1 MGDFQEGK
9 HTKVMCKDVQDDY
22 YSAVTDDDDDDREC
36 REYEEEDEGEG
47 EGIKGGCFVGSKG
60 LSSTCNGNSIKNKD
74 RNRNNNNCSSNSN
87 NKHNSSNTS
96 SSCAVNVDKYSNS
109 VENVQNSSSTVV
121 QVIEND
127 MLSNNA
133 GRAGDVYRSLRQR

>member
-22 YSAVTDDDDDDREC
+22 YSAVTDDDDDDDREC
-36 REYEEEDEGEG
+36 REYEEEDEGG
-47 EGIKGGCFVGSKG
+47 KGGCSVGSKG
-60 LSSTCNGNSIKNKD
+60 MSSTCNGNSIKNKD

-87 NKHNSSNTS
+87 NKHNSSS